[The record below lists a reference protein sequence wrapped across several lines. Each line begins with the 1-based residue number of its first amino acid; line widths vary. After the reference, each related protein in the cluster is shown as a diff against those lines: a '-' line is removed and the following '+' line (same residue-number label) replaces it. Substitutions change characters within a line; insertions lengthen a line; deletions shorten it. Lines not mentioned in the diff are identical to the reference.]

1 VSDSPSAISLLW
13 PAATIAARN
22 TKPWFDSTPAD
33 VGFSDLV
40 RGLCLEPRYFDRV
53 QGILMALCDDPG
65 VIQYRQEIFD
75 DLLASDALVSSLESA
90 LPTLTQLG
98 YYGATSRPGDTLL
111 QQTVFRLGELHL
123 YVDGVTR
130 LQSIFANITP
140 QSRGLLAL
148 RDILVQLAADPS
160 FINLQQELPTL
171 SARIENIGS
180 ITLGINLDSRLRP
193 VATTLLAVN
202 PYKFKGDSLLARLFG
217 KRTNTNTGEPDEQQN
232 GLAELHTTPPDGP
245 GHDNPLLV
253 PLFRD
258 LNEILQTAAGPV
270 ATALRQYTRLNGS
283 MLIALEGE
291 IAFYLGALRL
301 IRKLHA
307 SGLPTCR
314 PTILP
319 KAAREMDV
327 SGAYN
332 INLALRF
339 LGREVADSK
348 SSLTERI
355 VANEVRF
362 DDTGRIFILTGPNQG
377 GKTTY
382 IQMVALV
389 HVLAQ
394 AGVHVP
400 AQSARL
406 SPIDSLYTHFQR
418 DEKPELEAGR
428 LGEEARRLSDIFD
441 RATRHSLVLLNESLS
456 STSPTE
462 SLYLAQDVVRAL
474 RLLGVR
480 AIFATHL
487 HALAEAADAINADVS
502 AQSGAQSDGESGA
515 LSAVASLVSQV
526 VPTQDTATPTRN
538 RTFKIIR
545 AAPMGL
551 SYSKD
556 IAERYGIS
564 FEQLQARLGK
574 RDLMP

>member
-1 VSDSPSAISLLW
+1 MSDLSSAISLLW
-13 PAATIAARN
+13 PVGTAARN
-22 TKPWFDSTPAD
+22 IIPWFDSTPAD
-33 VGFSDLV
+33 VGLGDLV
-40 RGLCLEPRYFDRV
+40 RGLCLELRYFDRV
-53 QGILMALCDDPG
+53 QGILLNLCDDPN

-75 DLLASDALVSSLESA
+75 DLLADEVLVSSLESA

-130 LQSIFANITP
+130 LQGIFANITP

-148 RDILVQLAADPS
+148 RNMLVQLAAEPS
-160 FINLQQELPTL
+160 FVNLQKELPAL
-171 SARIENIGS
+171 SVRIENIGS

-202 PYKFKGDSLLARLFG
+202 PFKFKGDSLLARLFG
-217 KRTNTNTGEPDEQQN
+217 KRTNTSSSDPDEQQN
-232 GLAELHTTPPDGP
+232 GLAELHETPPDGP

-283 MLIALEGE
+283 LLIALEGE
-291 IAFYLGALRL
+291 IAFYLGAVRL

-307 SGLPTCR
+307 SGLATCR

-319 KAAREMDV
+319 KDVREMEI

-332 INLALRF
+332 LNLALRL
-339 LGREVADSK
+339 LGRETPSSK
-348 SSLTERI
+348 STIAERI
-355 VANEVRF
+355 IANDVRF
-362 DDTGRIFILTGPNQG
+362 DDSGRIFILTGPNQG

-382 IQMVALV
+382 IQMVALL

-441 RATRHSLVLLNESLS
+441 RATRHSLVLLNESLA

-474 RLLGVR
+474 RMLGAR

-487 HALAEAADAINADVS
+487 HALAEAADAINAEL
-502 AQSGAQSDGESGA
+502 AGE
-515 LSAVASLVSQV
+515 SAVASLVSQV
-526 VPTQDTATPTRN
+526 VPTSNAATPTSN

-545 AAPMGL
+545 AAPMGM
-551 SYSKD
+551 SHAKD

-564 FEQLQARLGK
+564 FEQLQAKLG
-574 RDLMP
+574 RRAQAS

>member
-1 VSDSPSAISLLW
+1 MSASPSLISLLW
-13 PAATIAARN
+13 PAETPPPAR
-22 TKPWFDSTPAD
+22 TLAWFDSTATD
-33 VGFSDLV
+33 VGLADLA
-40 RGLCLEPRYFDRV
+40 RGLCLEPRYFDRA
-53 QGILMALCDDPG
+53 QSTLLTLCDAPA
-65 VIQYRQEIFD
+65 VIQYRQDIFE
-75 DLLASDALVSSLESA
+75 DLLTYEMLVASLESA

-130 LQSIFANITP
+130 LQSIFENVTP
-140 QSRGLLAL
+140 NSHGLRAV
-148 RDILVQLAADPS
+148 RDLLVQLAADPS
-160 FINLQQELPTL
+160 FIQLQKELPAL

-180 ITLGINLDSRLRP
+180 ITLGVNLDSRLRP

-202 PYKFKGDSLLARLFG
+202 PFKFKGNSLLSRLFG
-217 KRTNTNTGEPDEQQN
+217 KKPSADPNSESDEAQN
-232 GLAELHTTPPDGP
+232 GLAELHQTPADGP

-270 ATALRQYTRLNGS
+270 ASALRQYTRLNGS
-283 MLIALEGE
+283 QLIALEGE
-291 IAFYLGALRL
+291 IAFYLGGLRL
-301 IRKLHA
+301 IRRLRA
-307 SGLPTCR
+307 AGLTTCR
-314 PTILP
+314 PTLAP
-319 KAAREMDV
+319 TDAREMDV
-327 SGAYN
+327 AGAYN

-339 LGREVADSK
+339 LNRQANAAPPQP
-348 SSLTERI
+348 LTTQI
-355 VANEVRF
+355 IANDVRF
-362 DDTGRIFILTGPNQG
+362 DEGGRIFILTGPNQG

-382 IQMVALV
+382 IQMVALL

-394 AGVHVP
+394 AGLHVP
-400 AQSARL
+400 ATAARI
-406 SPIDSLYTHFQR
+406 SPIDALYTHFQR

-456 STSPTE
+456 STSPSE
-462 SLYLAQDVVRAL
+462 SLYLAEDVVRAL
-474 RLLGVR
+474 RLLGAR

-487 HALAEAADAINADVS
+487 HALAEAADAMNAEIKGDS
-502 AQSGAQSDGESGA
+502 AI
-515 LSAVASLVSQV
+515 ASLVSQV
-526 VPTQDTATPTRN
+526 VPNIDPGVPTSN

-551 SYSKD
+551 SYSRD

-564 FEQLQARLGK
+564 FAQLRAKLEGRST
-574 RDLMP
+574 RP